1 MPLAANAAI
10 EQEPSSSP
18 VTLAQVAGKI
28 RGHIV
33 DATTGEPIVGAS
45 IRVKGNKRIGSISD
59 KQGGYALSASPG
71 VTLIISCV
79 GYETLEIQAIEK
91 DQVIQLKENS
101 KTLGELV
108 VVGYTTQRKE
118 SLTGAMINLK
128 ASKLKDITTPSVSN
142 LLNGKA
148 PGVYV
153 APGSGRPGSSAAVV
167 IRGQATLN
175 GNTRPPLGD

>member
-1 MPLAANAAI
+1 MKNERPLSRQARLRSTLVVSLLTLCSMPLAANAAI

-59 KQGGYALSASPG
+59 KQGGYALSASPR

-79 GYETLEIQAIEK
+79 GYETLEI
-91 DQVIQLKENS
+91 
-101 KTLGELV
+101 
-108 VVGYTTQRKE
+108 
-118 SLTGAMINLK
+118 
-128 ASKLKDITTPSVSN
+128 
-142 LLNGKA
+142 
-148 PGVYV
+148 
-153 APGSGRPGSSAAVV
+153 
-167 IRGQATLN
+167 
-175 GNTRPPLGD
+175 

>member
-1 MPLAANAAI
+1 MKNERPLSRQARLRSTLVVSLLTLCSMPLAANAAI

-59 KQGGYALSASPG
+59 KQGGYTLSASPG

-79 GYETLEIQAIEK
+79 GYETLEIQATEK

-142 LLNGKA
+142 LL
-148 PGVYV
+148 
-153 APGSGRPGSSAAVV
+153 
-167 IRGQATLN
+167 
-175 GNTRPPLGD
+175 